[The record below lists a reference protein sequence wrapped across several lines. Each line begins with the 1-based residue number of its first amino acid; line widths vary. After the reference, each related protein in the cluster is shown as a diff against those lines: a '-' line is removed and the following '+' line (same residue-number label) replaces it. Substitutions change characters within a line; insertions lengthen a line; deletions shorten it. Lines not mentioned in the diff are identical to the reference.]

1 MRRLLAASVAAP
13 ALVLAAA
20 AWAQPY
26 DPPAYPPDS
35 YDQGYDPDDAGAY
48 DPPAEPD
55 YSQPYADPD
64 DSMDPDDM
72 GPGDMGSDDYG
83 PPPDDQGYAPYAGA
97 DDPDDYRAPGDEG
110 APQYPPYER
119 VPPSPRAPDPPAY
132 SSQPPQSMTPPMGP
146 SYEAGVPADLLDRED
161 RLERRI
167 RSGGERGIVPPFHVD
182 NLLVQLDSI
191 RAQQDELAARDGGL
205 NQTTRTFI
213 ESRLERLERNVTW

>member
-13 ALVLAAA
+13 ALILAAA

-26 DPPAYPPDS
+26 DPPAYPPQGYDPGD
-35 YDQGYDPDDAGAY
+35 DQGYDPGDSGYDDA
-48 DPPAEPD
+48 PAEPD
-55 YSQPYADPD
+55 YSQPYGDPD
-64 DSMDPDDM
+64 DAMDSGDM
-72 GPGDMGSDDYG
+72 GPQDYG
-83 PPPDDQGYAPYAGA
+83 PPPDDPSYNPYADG
-97 DDPDDYRAPGDEG
+97 DYPEDYRAPGDEG

-119 VPPSPRAPDPPAY
+119 VPPSPRMSDPPAY
-132 SSQPPQSMTPPMGP
+132 SSEPPQSMTPPMEP
-146 SYEAGVPADLLDRED
+146 QYDAGVPEDLLDRED

-167 RSGGERGIVPPFHVD
+167 RSGGERGLVPAFHVD